1 MHSLTRPFALRSRV
15 PRLAVLAFLA
25 SSAVALAAYAEMKIA
40 VVDTQRAMMET
51 EDGLRMQ
58 ANLKKIFETKQQEL
72 DTKQKALEGERADIE
87 KQQGV
92 LSQEAL
98 QRRVATWQQDMVALQ
113 QTYVQFNQ
121 ELQAKQNE
129 LTQPIIEKT
138 LGIIRR
144 LATQDGFDVVVD
156 KQAVPYVRSDLDLTD
171 RVITMYNGG
180 AAAAPTDAA
189 KPDAAKAPGAA
200 KPKAPAAPAPTK

>member
-1 MHSLTRPFALRSRV
+1 MHSPIRPFALRSRV

-180 AAAAPTDAA
+180 AAAAPADAA
-189 KPDAAKAPGAA
+189 KPDAGKAPGAA

>member
-1 MHSLTRPFALRSRV
+1 
-15 PRLAVLAFLA
+15 LAVLTFLA
-25 SSAVALAAYAEMKIA
+25 TSAVALAAYAEMKIA

-72 DTKQKALEGERADIE
+72 DTKQKALESERADIE

-138 LGIIRR
+138 LGLIRR
-144 LATQDGFDVVVD
+144 LATQDGYDVVVD

-171 RVITMYNGG
+171 RIITMYNGG
-180 AAAAPTDAA
+180 GAAAP
-189 KPDAAKAPGAA
+189 APADT
-200 KPKAPAAPAPTK
+200 KAPAAPKAKAPAASPTK